1 MTLKLYAFP
10 PSPRAFKVLFVANH
24 LGLDYEL
31 KLVDLTK
38 GEQNAPAYAA
48 LNPNKRMPTLDDD
61 GFILWESNAIA
72 LYLAQKRPEAGLL
85 PAELK
90 GRMAI
95 EKWLFWE
102 SNHWDPACAVLVYER
117 FVKAFFG
124 RGGPTPSE
132 EARGTEMLARLGP
145 VLDGELAKHRYVA
158 GDTLSLADLCIAA
171 SLTMAEPAR
180 FPLEDYRGI
189 QRWQAEMKSLPAW
202 QKTVAMQGR

>member
-1 MTLKLYAFP
+1 MTIKLYAFP
-10 PSPRAFKVLFVANH
+10 PSPRGFKVLFVANH

-72 LYLAQKRPEAGLL
+72 LYLASKKPEAGLL
-85 PAELK
+85 PVDLK
-90 GRMAI
+90 SRMAI

-102 SNHWDPACAVLVYER
+102 SNHWDPACATLVYER
-117 FVKAFFG
+117 FVKGFFG
-124 RGGPTPSE
+124 RGGPAPAE
-132 EARGTEMLARLGP
+132 EARGTEALGRLGP

-158 GDTLSLADLCIAA
+158 GDTLSLADLCIAS

-180 FPLEDYRGI
+180 LPLENYRGI
-189 QRWQAEMKSLPAW
+189 QRWQAEMKALPSW